1 MKAWVE
7 IERELRREYR
17 LPEAPP
23 AAAFAAEFQ
32 SRARDAA
39 RAPARAIRPVWPRW
53 VLAGAGALAL
63 AAVLFLRPALPPA
76 GDSRSGV
83 VELKMVTSYE
93 SLFILQDEQHRGVI
107 VWIDGAGP
115 GTRNGS

>member
-1 MKAWVE
+1 
-7 IERELRREYR
+7 
-17 LPEAPP
+17 
-23 AAAFAAEFQ
+23 
-32 SRARDAA
+32 
-39 RAPARAIRPVWPRW
+39 
-53 VLAGAGALAL
+53 
-63 AAVLFLRPALPPA
+63 
-76 GDSRSGV
+76 